1 MDTKVTNS
9 AGFPVDRT
17 YWNLDID
24 NELLCIDVRQETH
37 DVKTFTFVS
46 RAGKHQP
53 VSISLLTSKRV
64 MAWRR
69 DATALLRRR

>member
-17 YWNLDID
+17 YWNPDID
-24 NELLCIDVRQETH
+24 NELLCIDVCQKTH

-46 RAGKHQP
+46 RAGKH
-53 VSISLLTSKRV
+53 I
-64 MAWRR
+64 A
-69 DATALLRRR
+69 